1 MDRKDKST
9 KRAEKLKDSGNNGSN
24 STKGTK
30 GKKWVFLRLLKYSL
44 PYIHLLILATIIVI
58 ALTYLSLMPPQIVR
72 KAINSYIITEELQ
85 TAERLAGISK
95 QGLLFLM
102 VSGGIFLFEYLSIL
116 VTTYIGGRVV
126 YDIRNQLYDHV
137 MRLPMSFFDRHPSGQ
152 ITTRLTSD
160 TQNIQEFFTSVIT
173 SIVNDVFLL
182 AGVIIMM
189 WSISSR
195 LFLDIVYIFP
205 IIVIAMVVFRYF
217 DIKAYRAVRAGVAKI
232 NAYIA
237 ENLAGMPVTKLF
249 NAEDFKRRE
258 FDSINRELLKSRMNQ
273 LYVFGI
279 FRPLINF
286 LYYLTMSLIIWF
298 GSKYI
303 LGKVLNFGDLY
314 AFVSYI
320 DTFMRPIEDLSEKY
334 DIIQN
339 TTASAEKIFALFDEE
354 PEIENNEGGKV
365 EIEQGVIE
373 FRDVWFSYDNKRWIL
388 KGINIKFQPGELIA
402 IVGETG
408 AGKTTIMNLI
418 NGMYRAQKG
427 TILIDDVPLEEYD
440 LQMLRKQVSA
450 VPQDVVLFSGT
461 LLDNIRLFHDEISEE
476 EVIKALEKV
485 RALEIIERLP
495 EGIHTK
501 IVERGKGISAG
512 ERQLIALAR
521 SVLFGAKVF
530 ILDEA
535 TSNID
540 VETEN
545 KIQQA
550 VRELSRE
557 NTVIMI
563 AHRLATVIEADR
575 IIVVDDGIIP
585 EEGRHFELLKKRGAY
600 YKLYEI
606 QFAKEGITA

>member
-1 MDRKDKST
+1 MTLEANIEQKETRKNKHKNKSI
-9 KRAEKLKDSGNNGSN
+9 
-24 STKGTK
+24 
-30 GKKWVFLRLLKYSL
+30 FLRMLRYAF
-44 PYIHLLILATIIVI
+44 PYIHLLILAIVI
-58 ALTYLSLMPPQIVR
+58 VLTLTYLTLLPPQIVR
-72 KAINSYIITEELQ
+72 KAINSYILSETLS
-85 TAERLAGISK
+85 TSERLSGIAK
-95 QGLLFLM
+95 QGMMFLL
-102 VSGGIFLFEYLSIL
+102 VSSGIFLFEYLSIL

-126 YDIRNQLYDHV
+126 YDIRRQLYDHV
-137 MRLPMSFFDRHPSGQ
+137 LRLPMSFFDRHPSGQ
-152 ITTRLTSD
+152 ITTRITSD

-182 AGVIIMM
+182 AGVIFMM
-189 WSISSR
+189 WRISSR
-195 LFLDIVYIFP
+195 LFLDIIYVFP
-205 IIVIAMVVFRYF
+205 LIIIAMTVFRYF
-217 DIKAYRAVRAGVAKI
+217 DIRAYRAVRNGIAKV

-249 NAEDFKRRE
+249 NAEDFKREE
-258 FDSINRELLKSRMNQ
+258 FDKINRELFKSRMNQ

-303 LGKVLNFGDLY
+303 LGKILNFGDLF

-339 TTASAEKIFALFDEE
+339 TTASAEKIFALLDEKTE
-354 PEIENNEGGKV
+354 EETKGGKS
-365 EIEQGVIE
+365 EITHGKIE
-373 FRDVWFSYDNKRWIL
+373 FKNLWFTYDNKRWIL
-388 KGINIKFQPGELIA
+388 KDINVEFHPGELVA

-418 NGMYRAQKG
+418 NGMYRPQKG
-427 TILIDDVPLEEYD
+427 VITIDDVPLEEYD
-440 LQMLRKQVSA
+440 LQMLRKHVSA

-461 LLDNIRLFHDEISEE
+461 LLDNIRLFHEEISEE
-476 EVIKALEKV
+476 EVYRALEKV
-485 RALEIIERLP
+485 RALDIIQRLP
-495 EGIHTK
+495 NGIHTK

-521 SVLFGAKVF
+521 SVLFGAKIF

-540 VETEN
+540 VETEHR
-545 KIQQA
+545 IQQA
-550 VRELSRE
+550 VRELAKD

-563 AHRLATVIEADR
+563 AHRLSTVIEADR
-575 IIVVDDGIIP
+575 IIVVADGQIA
-585 EEGRHFELLKKRGAY
+585 EQGRHVELLRRKGAY

-606 QFAKEGITA
+606 QFAKEGMAS

>member
-1 MDRKDKST
+1 MKNTKLINEESNIKKHKKS
-9 KRAEKLKDSGNNGSN
+9 
-24 STKGTK
+24 
-30 GKKWVFLRLLKYSL
+30 VFFRLLKYAI
-44 PYIHLLILATIIVI
+44 PYTHLMALAILIVLV
-58 ALTYLSLMPPQIVR
+58 LTYLSLMPPQIVR
-72 KAINSYIITEELQ
+72 TAINKYILSENLS
-85 TAERLAGISK
+85 TAEKLTGIS
-95 QGLLFLM
+95 QQAIWFLL
-102 VSGGIFLFEYLSIL
+102 VSAGIFLFEYLSIL

-126 YDIRNQLYDHV
+126 YDVRRQLYDHV
-137 MRLPMSFFDRHPSGQ
+137 LKLPMSFFDRHPSGQ
-152 ITTRLTSD
+152 ITTRITSD
-160 TQNIQEFFTSVIT
+160 TQNVQEFFTSVIT

-182 AGVIIMM
+182 VGVILMM
-189 WSISSR
+189 WNISSR
-195 LFLDIVYIFP
+195 LFLDIIYIFP
-205 IIVIAMVVFRYF
+205 VIVVAMAVFRYF
-217 DIKAYRAVRAGVAKI
+217 DIKAYRAVRSGIAKI

-237 ENLAGMPVTKLF
+237 ENLAGMPVIKLF
-249 NAEDFKRRE
+249 NAEDYKKKE
-258 FDSINRELLKSRMNQ
+258 FDAINRELYKARMNQ

-286 LYYLTMSLIIWF
+286 LYYLTLSLIIWF

-303 LGKVLNFGDLY
+303 LGRALNFGDLY

-339 TTASAEKIFALFDEE
+339 TIASGEKIFALLDEPQE
-354 PEIENNEGGKV
+354 EQGNEDGKRDV
-365 EIEQGVIE
+365 TNGVIE
-373 FRDVWFSYDNKRWIL
+373 FKDVWFTYDNKRWIL
-388 KGINIKFQPGELIA
+388 QNVNLHFKPGELVA

-427 TILIDDVPLEEYD
+427 KILIDGVPINEYNIH
-440 LQMLRKQVSA
+440 QLRKQVSA

-461 LLDNIRLFHDEISEE
+461 LLDNIRLFHDEIPEDK
-476 EVIKALEKV
+476 VYKALEKV
-485 RALEIIERLP
+485 EALEIIQRLP
-495 EGIHTK
+495 KGIYTE

-521 SVLFGAKVF
+521 SILFGAKVF

-540 VETEN
+540 VETEHR
-545 KIQQA
+545 IQKA
-550 VRELSRE
+550 VRELSKD

-563 AHRLATVIEADR
+563 AHRLSTVVNADR
-575 IIVVDDGIIP
+575 IVVVADGRIA
-585 EEGRHFELLKKRGAY
+585 EEGKHLELLKRKGAY

-606 QFAKEGITA
+606 QFAKEEIA

>member
-1 MDRKDKST
+1 MLRGVGSVKSEDNM
-9 KRAEKLKDSGNNGSN
+9 KKE
-24 STKGTK
+24 
-30 GKKWVFLRLLKYSL
+30 GKKKKAGVFFRLLNYAL
-44 PYIHLLILATIIVI
+44 PYWHLLALAIVVVLV
-58 ALTYLSLMPPQIVR
+58 LTYLALLPPQIVR
-72 KAINSYIITEELQ
+72 KAINTYILSESLQ
-85 TAERLAGISK
+85 TAERLSGISK
-95 QGLLFLM
+95 QSLLFLIA
-102 VSGGIFLFEYLSIL
+102 SGGIFLFEYLSIL

-126 YDIRNQLYDHV
+126 YDLRRQLYDHV
-137 MRLPMSFFDRHPSGQ
+137 LKLPMSFFDRHPSGQ
-152 ITTRLTSD
+152 ITTRITSD
-160 TQNIQEFFTSVIT
+160 TQNVQEFFTSVIT

-189 WSISSR
+189 WRISSR
-195 LFLDIVYIFP
+195 LFLDIIYIFP
-205 IIVIAMVVFRYF
+205 VIIVAMVVFRYF
-217 DIKAYRAVRAGVAKI
+217 DIRAYRAVRSNIARI

-237 ENLAGMPVTKLF
+237 ENLAGMPVIKLF
-249 NAEDFKRRE
+249 NAEDYKRKE
-258 FDSINRELLKSRMNQ
+258 FDQINRELYKARMNQ

-286 LYYLTMSLIIWF
+286 LYYLTLSLIIWF

-339 TTASAEKIFALFDEE
+339 TIASGEKIFALLDEPQE
-354 PEIENNEGGKV
+354 
-365 EIEQGVIE
+365 EQGNSNGKKSIEKGTIE
-373 FRDVWFSYDNKRWIL
+373 FKDVWFSYDNKRWVL
-388 KGINIKFQPGELIA
+388 QGVNLSFSPGELVA

-418 NGMYRAQKG
+418 NGMYRPQKG
-427 TILIDDVPLEEYD
+427 IILIDNVPLEEYD
-440 LQMLRKQVSA
+440 IHALRKQVSA

-461 LLDNIRLFHDEISEE
+461 LLDNIRLFHDEIPEE
-476 EVIKALEKV
+476 EVYKALEKV
-485 RALEIIERLP
+485 EALEIIQRLP
-495 EGIHTK
+495 KGIYTE

-521 SVLFGAKVF
+521 SVLFGAKIF

-540 VETEN
+540 VETEHR
-545 KIQQA
+545 IQKA
-550 VRELSRE
+550 VRELSKE

-563 AHRLATVIEADR
+563 AHRLSTVVNADR
-575 IIVVDDGIIP
+575 IIVVADGKIA
-585 EEGRHFELLKKRGAY
+585 EEGKHFELLKKKGAY

-606 QFAKEGITA
+606 QFAKEETA

>member
-1 MDRKDKST
+1 MLQGVGFVKS
-9 KRAEKLKDSGNNGSN
+9 EDSIQ
-24 STKGTK
+24 KE
-30 GKKWVFLRLLKYSL
+30 GKKRKTSVFFRLLQYAL
-44 PYIHLLILATIIVI
+44 PYWHLLFLAIVVVI
-58 ALTYLSLMPPQIVR
+58 VLTYLALLPPQIVR
-72 KAINSYIITEELQ
+72 KAINTYILSESLQ
-85 TAERLAGISK
+85 TAEKLSGISK
-95 QGLLFLM
+95 QSLLFLI

-126 YDIRNQLYDHV
+126 YDLRRQLYDHV
-137 MRLPMSFFDRHPSGQ
+137 LKLPMSFFDRHPSGQ
-152 ITTRLTSD
+152 ITTRITSD
-160 TQNIQEFFTSVIT
+160 TQNVQEFFTSVIT

-189 WSISSR
+189 WRISSR
-195 LFLDIVYIFP
+195 LFLDIIYIFP
-205 IIVIAMVVFRYF
+205 VIIVAMVVFRYF
-217 DIKAYRAVRAGVAKI
+217 DIRAYRAVRSNIARI

-237 ENLAGMPVTKLF
+237 ENLAGMPVIKLF
-249 NAEDFKRRE
+249 NAENYKRKE
-258 FDSINRELLKSRMNQ
+258 FDKINRELYRARMNQ

-286 LYYLTMSLIIWF
+286 LYYLTLSLIIWF

-339 TTASAEKIFALFDEE
+339 TIASGEKIFALLDEPQE
-354 PEIENNEGGKV
+354 
-365 EIEQGVIE
+365 EQGNSNGKKTIEKGTIE
-373 FRDVWFSYDNKRWIL
+373 FKDVWFSYDNKRWVL
-388 KGINIKFQPGELIA
+388 QGVNLSFSPGELVA

-418 NGMYRAQKG
+418 NGMYRPQKG
-427 TILIDDVPLEEYD
+427 VILIDNVPLEEYD
-440 LQMLRKQVSA
+440 IHALRKEVSA

-461 LLDNIRLFHDEISEE
+461 LLDNIRLFHDEIPEE
-476 EVIKALEKV
+476 EVYKALEKV
-485 RALEIIERLP
+485 EALEIIQRLP
-495 EGIHTK
+495 KGIYTE

-521 SVLFGAKVF
+521 SVLFGAKIF

-540 VETEN
+540 VETEHR
-545 KIQQA
+545 IQKA
-550 VRELSRE
+550 VRELSKE

-563 AHRLATVIEADR
+563 AHRLSTVVNADR
-575 IIVVDDGIIP
+575 IIVVVDGKIA
-585 EEGRHFELLKKRGAY
+585 EEGKHFELLKKKGAY

-606 QFAKEGITA
+606 QFAKEETA

>member
-1 MDRKDKST
+1 MLQGVGSV
-9 KRAEKLKDSGNNGSN
+9 KREDSIQ
-24 STKGTK
+24 KE
-30 GKKWVFLRLLKYSL
+30 GKKRKTSVFFRLLQYAL
-44 PYIHLLILATIIVI
+44 PYWHLLVLAIVI
-58 ALTYLSLMPPQIVR
+58 VIVLTYLALLPPQIVR
-72 KAINSYIITEELQ
+72 KAINTYILSESLQ
-85 TAERLAGISK
+85 TAEKLSGISK
-95 QGLLFLM
+95 QSLLFLI

-126 YDIRNQLYDHV
+126 YDLRRQLYDHV
-137 MRLPMSFFDRHPSGQ
+137 LKLPMSFFDRHPSGQ
-152 ITTRLTSD
+152 ITTRITSD
-160 TQNIQEFFTSVIT
+160 TQNVQEFFTSVIT

-189 WSISSR
+189 WRISSR
-195 LFLDIVYIFP
+195 LFLDIIYIFP
-205 IIVIAMVVFRYF
+205 VIIVAMVVFRYF
-217 DIKAYRAVRAGVAKI
+217 DIRAYRAVRSNIARI

-237 ENLAGMPVTKLF
+237 ENLAGMPVIKLF
-249 NAEDFKRRE
+249 NAENYKRKE
-258 FDSINRELLKSRMNQ
+258 FDKINRELYRARMNQ

-286 LYYLTMSLIIWF
+286 LYYLTLSLIIWF

-339 TTASAEKIFALFDEE
+339 TIASGEKIFALLDEPQE
-354 PEIENNEGGKV
+354 
-365 EIEQGVIE
+365 EQGNSNGKKTIEKGTIE
-373 FRDVWFSYDNKRWIL
+373 FKDVWFSYDNKRWVL
-388 KGINIKFQPGELIA
+388 QGVNLSFSPGELVA

-408 AGKTTIMNLI
+408 AGKTTIMNLV
-418 NGMYRAQKG
+418 NGMYRPQKG
-427 TILIDDVPLEEYD
+427 VILIDNVPLEEYD
-440 LQMLRKQVSA
+440 IHALRKEVSA

-461 LLDNIRLFHDEISEE
+461 LLDNIRLFHDEIPEE
-476 EVIKALEKV
+476 EVYKALEKV
-485 RALEIIERLP
+485 EALEIIQRLP
-495 EGIHTK
+495 KGIYTE

-521 SVLFGAKVF
+521 SVLFGAKIF

-540 VETEN
+540 VETEHR
-545 KIQQA
+545 IQKA
-550 VRELSRE
+550 VRELSKE

-563 AHRLATVIEADR
+563 AHRLSTVVNADR
-575 IIVVDDGIIP
+575 IIVVVDGKIA
-585 EEGRHFELLKKRGAY
+585 EEGKHFELLKKKGAY

-606 QFAKEGITA
+606 QFAKEETA

>member
-1 MDRKDKST
+1 MLRGVGFVKNEENIK
-9 KRAEKLKDSGNNGSN
+9 KE
-24 STKGTK
+24 
-30 GKKWVFLRLLKYSL
+30 GKKKAGVFFRLLKYAL
-44 PYIHLLILATIIVI
+44 PYWHLLALAIVVVLV
-58 ALTYLSLMPPQIVR
+58 LTYLALLPPQIVR
-72 KAINSYIITEELQ
+72 KAINTYILSESLQ
-85 TAERLAGISK
+85 TAEKLSGISK
-95 QGLLFLM
+95 QSLLFLI

-126 YDIRNQLYDHV
+126 YDLRRQLYDHV
-137 MRLPMSFFDRHPSGQ
+137 LKLPMSFFDRHPSGQ
-152 ITTRLTSD
+152 ITTRITSD
-160 TQNIQEFFTSVIT
+160 TQNVQEFFTSVIT

-189 WSISSR
+189 WRISSK
-195 LFLDIVYIFP
+195 LFLDIIYIFP
-205 IIVIAMVVFRYF
+205 VIIVAMVVFRYF
-217 DIKAYRAVRAGVAKI
+217 DIRAYRAVRSNIARI

-237 ENLAGMPVTKLF
+237 ENLAGMPVIKLF
-249 NAEDFKRRE
+249 NAEDYKRKE
-258 FDSINRELLKSRMNQ
+258 FDQINRELYKARMNQ

-286 LYYLTMSLIIWF
+286 LYYLTLSLIIWF

-339 TTASAEKIFALFDEE
+339 TIASGEKIFALLDEPQE
-354 PEIENNEGGKV
+354 EQGNSNGKKSIEK
-365 EIEQGVIE
+365 GVIE
-373 FRDVWFSYDNKRWIL
+373 FKDVWFSYDNKRWVL
-388 KGINIKFQPGELIA
+388 QGVNLSFSPGELVA

-418 NGMYRAQKG
+418 NGMYRPQKG
-427 TILIDDVPLEEYD
+427 VILIDNVPLEEYD
-440 LQMLRKQVSA
+440 IHALRKEVSA

-461 LLDNIRLFHDEISEE
+461 LLDNIRLFHDEIPEE
-476 EVIKALEKV
+476 EVYKALEKV
-485 RALEIIERLP
+485 EALEIIQRLP
-495 EGIHTK
+495 KGIYTE

-521 SVLFGAKVF
+521 SVLFGAKIF

-540 VETEN
+540 VETEH
-545 KIQQA
+545 KIQKA
-550 VRELSRE
+550 VRELSKE

-563 AHRLATVIEADR
+563 AHRLSTVVNADR
-575 IIVVDDGIIP
+575 IIVVADGKIA
-585 EEGRHFELLKKRGAY
+585 EEGKHFELLKKKGAY

-606 QFAKEGITA
+606 QFAKEETA

>member
-1 MDRKDKST
+1 MSKEETSKVRKKS
-9 KRAEKLKDSGNNGSN
+9 
-24 STKGTK
+24 
-30 GKKWVFLRLLKYSL
+30 VFFRLLKYSF
-44 PYIHLLILATIIVI
+44 PYIHLLILAIAIVLV
-58 ALTYLSLMPPQIVR
+58 LTYLTLMPPQIVR
-72 KAINSYIITEELQ
+72 KAINTYILSESISQ
-85 TAERLAGISK
+85 SERFSGIAHQS
-95 QGLLFLM
+95 LLFLL

-116 VTTYIGGRVV
+116 VTTYIGGRVI
-126 YDIRNQLYDHV
+126 YDVRRQLYDHV
-137 MRLPMSFFDRHPSGQ
+137 LKLPMSFFDRHPSGQ
-152 ITTRLTSD
+152 ITTRITSD

-182 AGVIIMM
+182 SGVIIMM
-189 WSISSR
+189 WRISSR

-205 IIVIAMVVFRYF
+205 IIVVAMIVFRYF
-217 DIKAYRAVRAGVAKI
+217 DIRAYRAVRTGIAKI

-249 NAEDFKRRE
+249 NAEDFKRKE
-258 FDSINRELLKSRMNQ
+258 FDQINRELYKARMNQ

-286 LYYLTMSLIIWF
+286 LYYLTLSLIIWF

-303 LGKVLNFGDLY
+303 LGKILNFGDLY
-314 AFVSYI
+314 AFVAYI

-339 TTASAEKIFALFDEE
+339 TLASGEKIFALLDEPQE
-354 PEIENNEGGKV
+354 DQGNGSGKQNVENGFIDFEN
-365 EIEQGVIE
+365 
-373 FRDVWFSYDNKRWIL
+373 VWFSYDNKRWIL
-388 KGINIKFQPGELIA
+388 QDVNLSFRPGELVA

-418 NGMYRAQKG
+418 NGMYRPQQG
-427 TILIDDVPLEEYD
+427 RIMIDGVTLEDYNIHT
-440 LQMLRKQVSA
+440 LRRQVSA

-461 LLDNIRLFHDEISEE
+461 LLDNIRLFHEEISEE
-476 EVIKALEKV
+476 EVLEALQKV
-485 RALEIIERLP
+485 RALDIIKRLP
-495 EGIHTK
+495 KGIYTE

-521 SVLFGAKVF
+521 SILFGAKIF

-540 VETEN
+540 VETEH
-545 KIQQA
+545 KIQEA
-550 VRELSRE
+550 VRELSKK

-563 AHRLATVIEADR
+563 AHRLSTVVEADR
-575 IIVVDDGIIP
+575 IVVVADGKIA
-585 EEGRHFELLKKRGAY
+585 EEGRHSDLLKRKGAY

-606 QFAKEGITA
+606 QFSKEEIA

>member
-1 MDRKDKST
+1 MKNSEEKKSDI
-9 KRAEKLKDSGNNGSN
+9 EVQ
-24 STKGTK
+24 
-30 GKKWVFLRLLKYSL
+30 KKKKSVFLRLLKYSL
-44 PYIHLLILATIIVI
+44 PYAHLLVLAIAIVLV
-58 ALTYLSLMPPQIVR
+58 LTYLSLMPPQIVR
-72 KAINSYIITEELQ
+72 TAINKYILSEDLQ
-85 TAERLAGISK
+85 AGERLSGISR
-95 QGLLFLM
+95 QSLWFLI

-126 YDIRNQLYDHV
+126 YDVRRQLYDHV
-137 MRLPMSFFDRHPSGQ
+137 LKLPMSFFDRHPSGQ
-152 ITTRLTSD
+152 ITTRITSD
-160 TQNIQEFFTSVIT
+160 TQNVQEFFTSVIT

-189 WSISSR
+189 WNISPR
-195 LFLDIVYIFP
+195 LFLDIIYIFP
-205 IIVIAMVVFRYF
+205 IIVVAMIVFRYF
-217 DIKAYRAVRAGVAKI
+217 DIRAYRAVRTGISKI

-249 NAEDFKRRE
+249 NAEDFKRKE
-258 FDSINRELLKSRMNQ
+258 FDQINKELFKARMNQ

-286 LYYLTMSLIIWF
+286 LYYLTLSLIIWF

-303 LGKVLNFGDLY
+303 LGKILNFGDLY

-339 TTASAEKIFALFDEE
+339 TIASGEKIFALLDEPQE
-354 PEIENNEGGKV
+354 
-365 EIEQGVIE
+365 EQGSEDGKQFVRYGFIE
-373 FRDVWFSYDNKRWIL
+373 FKDVCFTYDNKRWIL
-388 KGINIKFQPGELIA
+388 QDVNLSFKPGELVA

-427 TILIDDVPLEEYD
+427 EILIDGVPIDEYNIHA
-440 LQMLRKQVSA
+440 LRKQVSA

-461 LLDNIRLFHDEISEE
+461 LLDNIRLFHDEIPED
-476 EVIKALEKV
+476 EVYKALEKV
-485 RALEIIERLP
+485 EALEIIQRLP
-495 EGIHTK
+495 KGIYTE

-521 SVLFGAKVF
+521 SILFGAKVF

-540 VETEN
+540 VETEH
-545 KIQQA
+545 KIQKA
-550 VRELSRE
+550 VRELSKD

-563 AHRLATVIEADR
+563 AHRLSTVVNADK
-575 IIVVDDGIIP
+575 IIVVSDGKIA
-585 EEGRHFELLKKRGAY
+585 EEGKHFDLLRKKGAY

-606 QFAKEGITA
+606 QFAKEETA

>member
-1 MDRKDKST
+1 M
-9 KRAEKLKDSGNNGSN
+9 
-24 STKGTK
+24 
-30 GKKWVFLRLLKYSL
+30 
-44 PYIHLLILATIIVI
+44 HLLILAIIIVI
-58 ALTYLSLMPPQIVR
+58 VLTYLSLMPPQIVR

-85 TAERLAGISK
+85 TAERLVGISK
-95 QGLLFLM
+95 QGLLFLL

-116 VTTYIGGRVV
+116 VTTYIGGRIV

-182 AGVIIMM
+182 SGVIIMM

-205 IIVIAMVVFRYF
+205 IIIIAMAVFRYF

-249 NAEDFKRRE
+249 NAEEFKRKE

-286 LYYLTMSLIIWF
+286 LYYLTVSLLIWF

-303 LGKVLNFGDLY
+303 LGKVINFGDLY

-354 PEIENNEGGKV
+354 PEKENKEGGKAD
-365 EIEQGVIE
+365 IEHGVIE
-373 FRDVWFSYDNKRWIL
+373 FRDV
-388 KGINIKFQPGELIA
+388 
-402 IVGETG
+402 
-408 AGKTTIMNLI
+408 
-418 NGMYRAQKG
+418 
-427 TILIDDVPLEEYD
+427 
-440 LQMLRKQVSA
+440 
-450 VPQDVVLFSGT
+450 
-461 LLDNIRLFHDEISEE
+461 
-476 EVIKALEKV
+476 
-485 RALEIIERLP
+485 
-495 EGIHTK
+495 
-501 IVERGKGISAG
+501 
-512 ERQLIALAR
+512 
-521 SVLFGAKVF
+521 
-530 ILDEA
+530 
-535 TSNID
+535 
-540 VETEN
+540 
-545 KIQQA
+545 
-550 VRELSRE
+550 
-557 NTVIMI
+557 
-563 AHRLATVIEADR
+563 
-575 IIVVDDGIIP
+575 
-585 EEGRHFELLKKRGAY
+585 
-600 YKLYEI
+600 
-606 QFAKEGITA
+606 

>member
-1 MDRKDKST
+1 MKNTKLINEESNIKKHKKS
-9 KRAEKLKDSGNNGSN
+9 
-24 STKGTK
+24 
-30 GKKWVFLRLLKYSL
+30 VFFRLLKYAI
-44 PYIHLLILATIIVI
+44 PYTHLMALAILIVLV
-58 ALTYLSLMPPQIVR
+58 LTYLSLMPPQIVR
-72 KAINSYIITEELQ
+72 TAINKYILSENLS
-85 TAERLAGISK
+85 TAEKLTGIS
-95 QGLLFLM
+95 QQAIWFLV
-102 VSGGIFLFEYLSIL
+102 VSAGIFLFEYLSIL

-126 YDIRNQLYDHV
+126 YDVRRQLYDHV
-137 MRLPMSFFDRHPSGQ
+137 LKLPMSFFDRHPSGQ
-152 ITTRLTSD
+152 ITTRITSD
-160 TQNIQEFFTSVIT
+160 TQNVQEFFTSVIT

-182 AGVIIMM
+182 VGVILMM
-189 WSISSR
+189 WNISSR
-195 LFLDIVYIFP
+195 LFLDIIYIFP
-205 IIVIAMVVFRYF
+205 IIVVAMAVFRYF
-217 DIKAYRAVRAGVAKI
+217 DIKAYRAVRTGIAKI

-237 ENLAGMPVTKLF
+237 ENLAGMPVIKLF
-249 NAEDFKRRE
+249 NAEDYKKKE
-258 FDSINRELLKSRMNQ
+258 FDAINRELYKARMNQ

-286 LYYLTMSLIIWF
+286 LYYLTLSLIIWF

-303 LGKVLNFGDLY
+303 LGRALNFGDLY

-339 TTASAEKIFALFDEE
+339 TIASGEKIFALLDEPQE
-354 PEIENNEGGKV
+354 EQGNEDGKRDV
-365 EIEQGVIE
+365 TNGVIE
-373 FRDVWFSYDNKRWIL
+373 FKDVWFTYDNKRWIL
-388 KGINIKFQPGELIA
+388 QNVNLHFKPGELVA

-427 TILIDDVPLEEYD
+427 KILIDGVPINEYNIH
-440 LQMLRKQVSA
+440 QLRKQVSA

-461 LLDNIRLFHDEISEE
+461 LLDNIRLFHDEIPEDK
-476 EVIKALEKV
+476 VYKALEKV
-485 RALEIIERLP
+485 EALEIIQRLP
-495 EGIHTK
+495 KGIYTE

-521 SVLFGAKVF
+521 SILFGAKVF

-540 VETEN
+540 VETEHR
-545 KIQQA
+545 IQKA
-550 VRELSRE
+550 VRELSKD

-563 AHRLATVIEADR
+563 AHRLSTVVNADR
-575 IIVVDDGIIP
+575 IVVVADGRIA
-585 EEGRHFELLKKRGAY
+585 EEGKHLELLKRKGAY

-606 QFAKEGITA
+606 QFAKEEIA

>member
-1 MDRKDKST
+1 M
-9 KRAEKLKDSGNNGSN
+9 
-24 STKGTK
+24 
-30 GKKWVFLRLLKYSL
+30 V
-44 PYIHLLILATIIVI
+44 LAIIIVL
-58 ALTYLSLMPPQIVR
+58 ALTYLTLMPPQIVR
-72 KAINSYIITEELQ
+72 KAINTYILSQNLST
-85 TAERLAGISK
+85 TERLVGISR
-95 QGLLFLM
+95 QAILFLA

-116 VTTYIGGRVV
+116 VTTYIGGKVV
-126 YDIRNQLYDHV
+126 YDVRKQLYDHV
-137 MRLPMSFFDRHPSGQ
+137 LRLPMSFFDKHPSGQ
-152 ITTRLTSD
+152 ITTRITSD
-160 TQNIQEFFTSVIT
+160 TQNLQEFFTSVIT
-173 SIVNDVFLL
+173 SIVNDTFLL
-182 AGVIIMM
+182 AGVIFML

-195 LFLDIVYIFP
+195 LFLDIAYIFP
-205 IIVIAMVVFRYF
+205 LIVIAMAVFRYF
-217 DIKAYRAVRAGVAKI
+217 DIRAYRAVRTGIAKI

-249 NAEDFKRRE
+249 NAEEFKRDE
-258 FDSINRELLKSRMNQ
+258 FDKINRELYKARMNQ

-303 LGKVLNFGDLY
+303 IGKILNFGDLF

-339 TTASAEKIFALFDEE
+339 TTASAEKIFALLDEPTE
-354 PEIENNEGGKV
+354 EENNKGGKNEIEAGNV
-365 EIEQGVIE
+365 E
-373 FRDVWFSYDNKRWIL
+373 FKDVWFSYDNKRWIL
-388 KGINIKFQPGELIA
+388 KGVDLKFRPGELVA

-418 NGMYRAQKG
+418 NGMYKPQKG
-427 TILIDDVPLEEYD
+427 NILIDGVPLENYD
-440 LQMLRKQVSA
+440 LQMLRKHVSA

-461 LLDNIRLFHDEISEE
+461 LLDNIRLFHEEFSEAQ
-476 EVIKALEKV
+476 VYSALEKV
-485 RALEIIERLP
+485 RALDIIQRLP
-495 EGIHTK
+495 NGIYTE

-521 SVLFGAKVF
+521 SVLFGAKIF

-540 VETEN
+540 VETEHR
-545 KIQQA
+545 IQQA
-550 VRELSRE
+550 VRELSKE

-563 AHRLATVIEADR
+563 AHRLSTVVEADR
-575 IIVVDDGIIP
+575 IIVVADGQIA
-585 EEGRHFELLKKRGAY
+585 EEGKHLELLKQKGAY

-606 QFAKEGITA
+606 QFAKEGIA

>member
-1 MDRKDKST
+1 MSKEETSKVRKKS
-9 KRAEKLKDSGNNGSN
+9 
-24 STKGTK
+24 
-30 GKKWVFLRLLKYSL
+30 VFFRLLKYSF
-44 PYIHLLILATIIVI
+44 PYIHLLILAIAIVLV
-58 ALTYLSLMPPQIVR
+58 LTYLTLMPPQIVR
-72 KAINSYIITEELQ
+72 KAINTYILSESISQ
-85 TAERLAGISK
+85 SERFSGIAHQS
-95 QGLLFLM
+95 LLFLL

-116 VTTYIGGRVV
+116 VTTYIGGRVI
-126 YDIRNQLYDHV
+126 YDVRRQLYDHV
-137 MRLPMSFFDRHPSGQ
+137 LKLPMSFFDRHPSGQ
-152 ITTRLTSD
+152 ITTRITSD

-182 AGVIIMM
+182 SGVIIMM
-189 WSISSR
+189 WRISSR

-205 IIVIAMVVFRYF
+205 IIVVAMIVFRYF
-217 DIKAYRAVRAGVAKI
+217 DIRAYRAVRTGIAKI

-249 NAEDFKRRE
+249 NAEDFKRKE
-258 FDSINRELLKSRMNQ
+258 FDQINKELYKARMNQ

-286 LYYLTMSLIIWF
+286 LYYLTLSLIIWF

-303 LGKVLNFGDLY
+303 LGKILNFGDLY
-314 AFVSYI
+314 AFVAYI

-339 TTASAEKIFALFDEE
+339 TLASGEKIFALLDEPQE
-354 PEIENNEGGKV
+354 DQGNGSGKQNVENGFIDFEN
-365 EIEQGVIE
+365 
-373 FRDVWFSYDNKRWIL
+373 VWFSYDNKRWIL
-388 KGINIKFQPGELIA
+388 QDVNLSFRPGELVA

-418 NGMYRAQKG
+418 NGMYRPQQGK
-427 TILIDDVPLEEYD
+427 ILIDGFPLEDYNIHT
-440 LQMLRKQVSA
+440 LRRQVSA

-461 LLDNIRLFHDEISEE
+461 LLDNIRLFHEEISEE
-476 EVIKALEKV
+476 EVLEALQKV
-485 RALEIIERLP
+485 RALDIIKRLP
-495 EGIHTK
+495 KGIYTE

-521 SVLFGAKVF
+521 SVLFGAKIF

-540 VETEN
+540 VETEH
-545 KIQQA
+545 KIQEA
-550 VRELSRE
+550 VRELSKD

-563 AHRLATVIEADR
+563 AHRLSTVVEADR
-575 IIVVDDGIIP
+575 IVVVADGKIA
-585 EEGRHFELLKKRGAY
+585 EEGRHSDLLKRKGAY

-606 QFAKEGITA
+606 QFSKEEIA

>member
-1 MDRKDKST
+1 M
-9 KRAEKLKDSGNNGSN
+9 
-24 STKGTK
+24 
-30 GKKWVFLRLLKYSL
+30 LKYSF
-44 PYIHLLILATIIVI
+44 PYIHLLILAIAIVLV
-58 ALTYLSLMPPQIVR
+58 LTYLTLMPPQIVR
-72 KAINSYIITEELQ
+72 KAINTYILSESISQ
-85 TAERLAGISK
+85 SERFSGIAHQS
-95 QGLLFLM
+95 LLFLL

-116 VTTYIGGRVV
+116 VTTYIGGRVI
-126 YDIRNQLYDHV
+126 YDVRRQLYDHV
-137 MRLPMSFFDRHPSGQ
+137 LKLPMSFFDRHPSGQ
-152 ITTRLTSD
+152 ITTRITSD

-182 AGVIIMM
+182 SGVIIMM
-189 WSISSR
+189 WRISSR

-205 IIVIAMVVFRYF
+205 IIVVAMIVFRYF
-217 DIKAYRAVRAGVAKI
+217 DIRAYRAVRTGIAKI

-249 NAEDFKRRE
+249 NAEDFKRKE
-258 FDSINRELLKSRMNQ
+258 FDQINKELYKARMNQ

-286 LYYLTMSLIIWF
+286 LYYLTLSLIIWF

-303 LGKVLNFGDLY
+303 LGKILNFGDLY
-314 AFVSYI
+314 AFVAYI

-339 TTASAEKIFALFDEE
+339 TLASGEKIFALLDEPQE
-354 PEIENNEGGKV
+354 DQGNGSGKQNVENGFIDFEN
-365 EIEQGVIE
+365 
-373 FRDVWFSYDNKRWIL
+373 VWFSYDNKRWIL
-388 KGINIKFQPGELIA
+388 QDVNLSFRPGELVA

-418 NGMYRAQKG
+418 NGMYRPQQGK
-427 TILIDDVPLEEYD
+427 ILIDGFPLEDYNIHT
-440 LQMLRKQVSA
+440 LRRQVSA

-461 LLDNIRLFHDEISEE
+461 LLDNIRLFHEEISEE
-476 EVIKALEKV
+476 EVLEALQKV
-485 RALEIIERLP
+485 RALDIIKRLP
-495 EGIHTK
+495 KGIYTE

-521 SVLFGAKVF
+521 SVLFGAKIF

-540 VETEN
+540 VETEH
-545 KIQQA
+545 KIQEA
-550 VRELSRE
+550 VRELSKD

-563 AHRLATVIEADR
+563 AHRLSTVVEADR
-575 IIVVDDGIIP
+575 IVVVADGKIA
-585 EEGRHFELLKKRGAY
+585 EEGRHSDLLKRKGAY

-606 QFAKEGITA
+606 QFSKEEIA

>member
-1 MDRKDKST
+1 MEVQKNKKS
-9 KRAEKLKDSGNNGSN
+9 
-24 STKGTK
+24 
-30 GKKWVFLRLLKYSL
+30 VFLRLLKYSL
-44 PYIHLLILATIIVI
+44 PYAHLLVLAIAIVLV
-58 ALTYLSLMPPQIVR
+58 LTYLSLMPPQIVR
-72 KAINSYIITEELQ
+72 TAINKYILSEDLQ
-85 TAERLAGISK
+85 AGERLSGISR
-95 QGLLFLM
+95 QSLWFLI

-126 YDIRNQLYDHV
+126 YDVRRQLYDHV
-137 MRLPMSFFDRHPSGQ
+137 LKLPMSFFDRHPSGQ
-152 ITTRLTSD
+152 ITTRITSD
-160 TQNIQEFFTSVIT
+160 TQNVQEFFTSVIT

-189 WSISSR
+189 WNISPR
-195 LFLDIVYIFP
+195 LFLDIIYIFP
-205 IIVIAMVVFRYF
+205 IIVVAMIVFRYF
-217 DIKAYRAVRAGVAKI
+217 DIRAYRAVRTGISKI

-249 NAEDFKRRE
+249 NAEDFKRKE
-258 FDSINRELLKSRMNQ
+258 FDQINKELFKALMNQ

-286 LYYLTMSLIIWF
+286 LYYLTLSLIIWF

-303 LGKVLNFGDLY
+303 LGKILNFGDLY

-339 TTASAEKIFALFDEE
+339 TIASGEKIFALLDEPQE
-354 PEIENNEGGKV
+354 
-365 EIEQGVIE
+365 EQGSEDGKQFVRYGFIE
-373 FRDVWFSYDNKRWIL
+373 FKDVCFTYDNKRWIL
-388 KGINIKFQPGELIA
+388 QDVNLSFKPGELVA

-427 TILIDDVPLEEYD
+427 EILIDGVPIDEYNIHA
-440 LQMLRKQVSA
+440 LRKQVSA

-461 LLDNIRLFHDEISEE
+461 LLDNIRLFHDEIPED
-476 EVIKALEKV
+476 EVYKALEKV
-485 RALEIIERLP
+485 EALEIIQRLP
-495 EGIHTK
+495 KGIYTE

-521 SVLFGAKVF
+521 SILFGAKVF

-540 VETEN
+540 VETEH
-545 KIQQA
+545 KIQKA
-550 VRELSRE
+550 VRELSKD

-563 AHRLATVIEADR
+563 AHRLSTVVNADK
-575 IIVVDDGIIP
+575 IIVVSDGKIA
-585 EEGRHFELLKKRGAY
+585 EEGKHFDLLRKKGAY

-606 QFAKEGITA
+606 QFAKEETA

>member
-1 MDRKDKST
+1 VKNTKLINEESNIKKHKKS
-9 KRAEKLKDSGNNGSN
+9 
-24 STKGTK
+24 
-30 GKKWVFLRLLKYSL
+30 VFFRLLKYAI
-44 PYIHLLILATIIVI
+44 PYTHLMALAILIVLV
-58 ALTYLSLMPPQIVR
+58 LTYLSLMPPQIVR
-72 KAINSYIITEELQ
+72 TAINKYILSENLS
-85 TAERLAGISK
+85 TAEKLTGIS
-95 QGLLFLM
+95 QQAIWFLL
-102 VSGGIFLFEYLSIL
+102 VSAGIFLFEYLSIL

-126 YDIRNQLYDHV
+126 YDVRRQLYDHV
-137 MRLPMSFFDRHPSGQ
+137 LKLPMSFFDRHPSGQ
-152 ITTRLTSD
+152 ITTRITSD
-160 TQNIQEFFTSVIT
+160 TQNVQEFFTSVIT

-182 AGVIIMM
+182 VGVILMM
-189 WSISSR
+189 WNISSR
-195 LFLDIVYIFP
+195 LFLDIIYIFP
-205 IIVIAMVVFRYF
+205 VIVVAMAVFRYF
-217 DIKAYRAVRAGVAKI
+217 DIKAYRAVRSGIAKI

-237 ENLAGMPVTKLF
+237 ENLAGMPVIKLF
-249 NAEDFKRRE
+249 NAEDYKKKE
-258 FDSINRELLKSRMNQ
+258 FDAINRELYKARMNQ

-286 LYYLTMSLIIWF
+286 LYYLTLSLIIWF

-303 LGKVLNFGDLY
+303 LGRALNFGDLY

-339 TTASAEKIFALFDEE
+339 TIASGEKIFALLDEPQE
-354 PEIENNEGGKV
+354 EQGNEDGKRDV
-365 EIEQGVIE
+365 TNGVIE
-373 FRDVWFSYDNKRWIL
+373 FKDVWFTYDNKRWIL
-388 KGINIKFQPGELIA
+388 QNVNLHFKPGELVA

-427 TILIDDVPLEEYD
+427 KILIDGVPINEYNIH
-440 LQMLRKQVSA
+440 QLRKQVSA

-461 LLDNIRLFHDEISEE
+461 LLDNIRLFHDEIPEDK
-476 EVIKALEKV
+476 VYKALEKV
-485 RALEIIERLP
+485 EALEIIQRLP
-495 EGIHTK
+495 KGIYTE

-521 SVLFGAKVF
+521 SILFGAKVF

-540 VETEN
+540 VETEHR
-545 KIQQA
+545 IQKA
-550 VRELSRE
+550 VRELSKD

-563 AHRLATVIEADR
+563 AHRLSTVVNADR
-575 IIVVDDGIIP
+575 IVVVADGRIA
-585 EEGRHFELLKKRGAY
+585 EEGKHLELLKRKGAY

-606 QFAKEGITA
+606 QFAKEEIA